1 MPGVF
6 CSTDA
11 FLRPSS
17 WTGRNGES
25 QQSFAFL
32 VGVLLAFGCIYGAV
46 MGSFGGVLGE
56 RFWQVVYSAIKVPLL
71 LGVTFSL
78 SLPSFYVLNALFGLS
93 EDFPRVVRALIATQ
107 AGVAIILASLS
118 PYTLFWYASSADYT
132 LAVLFN
138 GLMFGM
144 ASVAGQTML
153 FAFYRRLIAQNRR
166 HRWMLRTWLVLYAFV
181 GIQMGW
187 VLRPFIGNPNQ
198 PTRFFR
204 EESWGNAY
212 EVVFQLVA
220 AQFSR

>member
-6 CSTDA
+6 HSTDA
-11 FLRPSS
+11 FLRQSS
-17 WTGRNGES
+17 WTGRDGEAR
-25 QQSFAFL
+25 QPFAFL
-32 VGVLLAFGCIYGAV
+32 VGVLLAFGCVYGAA

-56 RFWQVVYSAIKVPLL
+56 RFWQVAYSAIKVPLL

-138 GLMFGM
+138 GLMFGT
-144 ASVAGQTML
+144 ASVAGQAML
-153 FAFYRRLIAQNRR
+153 FVFYRRLIARNRR

-212 EVVFQLVA
+212 EVIFQLVA